1 MDAVGVAEAG
11 ARSPWWY
18 HPAFE
23 GLTDFVVVLRPDGTI
38 LYANPFVERLLGI
51 AVDDGLGSSIAEF
64 LHPDD
69 LERAAEVVGLM
80 ADDSMGVAITPAVY
94 RIRTSDA
101 SWRPVELNATLHDG
115 PEGDQVVIVVG
126 RYSGDRALLD
136 EILELLTAGASPAE
150 VVALVPRFGTW
161 RHPEDHYAVVYTD
174 DDGERVTVGSPAT
187 VRLTGLEEPNTP
199 WQQACDT
206 REEVVCTLDD
216 LPPVLRRAALER
228 GLDTCWAVPVDDP
241 LFAHP
246 AVIVVWSRS
255 EIGGREVHRYA
266 LQTMARALTLVL
278 QWRQQVTS
286 LRLAARRDPL
296 TGLANR
302 TSFFELLDG
311 LARRSTGARVGV
323 LYIDLDGFKAV
334 NDEHGHLVGDDVLVE
349 AAERLARVLRPADV
363 VARLGGDE
371 FAVLCEE
378 LASDDD
384 ASAIADRIVA
394 AFTEPFVIGSLEV
407 RIGASVGIAT
417 VTERELDGELLL
429 DSADQA
435 LYEAKNAGRGR
446 WQLATSD

>member
-11 ARSPWWY
+11 ARGSWWY

-23 GLTDFVVVLRPDGTI
+23 ELTDFVVVLSPDGTI

-51 AVDDGLGSSIAEF
+51 ALDEGLGSSIAEF
-64 LHPDD
+64 VHPDD
-69 LERAAEVVGLM
+69 LGRAAEVVGLM
-80 ADDSMGVAITPAVY
+80 AADNMGVAVTPAVY
-94 RIRTSDA
+94 RIRTSEG

-115 PEGDQVVIVVG
+115 PDGDQVVVVVG
-126 RYSGDRALLD
+126 RYSGDRALQD
-136 EILELLTAGASPAE
+136 EILELLTAGARAAE

-161 RHPEDHYAVVYTD
+161 RHPDDHYAVIYTD
-174 DDGERVTVGSPAT
+174 DDGERVIVGSPET
-187 VRLTGLEEPNTP
+187 VRLIGLDDPRAP
-199 WQQACDT
+199 WERACVSGA
-206 REEVVCTLDD
+206 EAVSTLED
-216 LPPVLRRAALER
+216 LPPVLRSAAAGM
-228 GLDTCWAVPVDDP
+228 GLDACWAVPVDDP
-241 LFAHP
+241 LFSQP

-255 EIGGREVHRYA
+255 DVGGREVHRYA
-266 LQTMARALTLVL
+266 LQTMARALTLIL

-302 TSFFELLDG
+302 TSFFELLDE
-311 LARRSTGARVGV
+311 LATASKSERVGV
-323 LYIDLDGFKAV
+323 LYVDLDGFKAV
-334 NDEHGHLVGDDVLVE
+334 NDEHGHLVGDEVLVE
-349 AAERLARVLRPADV
+349 AAQRLARVLRPADI

-378 LASDDD
+378 LVSDDD

-394 AFTEPFVIGSLEV
+394 AFGEPFVIGDLDV

-417 VTERELDGELLL
+417 VTARELDGEMLL

-446 WQLATSD
+446 WQLATAD